1 MLFFPTIFLLFL
13 YFKIAR
19 VHIKMEKQTFLI
31 KTLHF
36 FVFLSAVLIYEYG
49 FHYINPYAV
58 ISVSFIFF
66 VITALMVTAVQVGIF
81 IDGKPLIGIE
91 KVYKNFMPIIGIS
104 VILLAI
110 LMLKII
116 L

>member
-1 MLFFPTIFLLFL
+1 
-13 YFKIAR
+13 
-19 VHIKMEKQTFLI
+19 
-31 KTLHF
+31 
-36 FVFLSAVLIYEYG
+36 
-49 FHYINPYAV
+49 
-58 ISVSFIFF
+58 
-66 VITALMVTAVQVGIF
+66 MVTAVQVGIF